1 MKNAAMHGA
10 TAALGG
16 VEAGTEPFKIGRV
29 AAIDLDIEESG
40 RRDLQG
46 MLRLVLDGL
55 GEFFRGN
62 LAESEVHAG
71 KVLAIQRV
79 ELSVVGGTV
88 FRAKPPAPVAAF
100 RSEQRFIS
108 LLQAGFRWGVAA
120 PLRVCFGGSPISLA
134 RVPEQFPCGNIFGVT
149 DPNIEIG
156 VDPRSGEDSGGRG
169 KFVGGGDSF
178 AGRQRAEILSILN
191 AFVKIA
197 QEVAA
202 AAGVILPGI
211 FAVEK

>member
-1 MKNAAMHGA
+1 MKNAAVHGA
-10 TAALGG
+10 AAALRG
-16 VEAGTEPFKIGRV
+16 VEAGAEPFEIGRV
-29 AAIDLDIEESG
+29 AAIDLDGEESG
-40 RRDLQG
+40 GRDMQSVLG
-46 MLRLVLDGL
+46 LVLDGL

-62 LAESEVHAG
+62 LAQSEVHAG

-134 RVPEQFPCGNIFGVT
+134 RVPEQFPCGNIFVVT
-149 DPNIEIG
+149 DPNVEIG
-156 VDPRSGEDSGGRG
+156 VDPGGGENSGGG
-169 KFVGGGDSF
+169 GNFLGGGDGF
-178 AGRQRAEILSILN
+178 AGGQRAEVLIILN
-191 AFVKIA
+191 
-197 QEVAA
+197 
-202 AAGVILPGI
+202 
-211 FAVEK
+211 